1 MLQDIQDTLRTD
13 DSQLWLLIGLCAALL
28 VTIEAVD
35 EAVDGAW
42 PHQRRARRMSRGER
56 RGQPI
61 WGVVALLLL
70 PAAVLAIL
78 NVGIMVWQDVPRTDA
93 MVTGGILLA
102 IGWVLF
108 ILGSVERLRLRRI
121 LTHGGPALPLVLT
134 AVLAIA
140 VVLLF
145 TSFLEIRPTMETVR
159 DELPLLG

>member
-1 MLQDIQDTLRTD
+1 MLQEIQDTLRTD

-56 RGQPI
+56 RGQPV

-108 ILGSVERLRLRRI
+108 LLGSVERLRLRRI

-134 AVLAIA
+134 AVLVIA